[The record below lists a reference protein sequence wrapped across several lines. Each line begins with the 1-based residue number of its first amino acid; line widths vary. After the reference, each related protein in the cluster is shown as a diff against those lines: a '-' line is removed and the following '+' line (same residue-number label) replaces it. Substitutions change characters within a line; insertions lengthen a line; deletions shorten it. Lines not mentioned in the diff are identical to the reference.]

1 MNVTSVLKGF
11 LEDAKAVVVR
21 NDVLKNGK
29 VNGTN
34 GTGAACPK
42 MTVLFARGTA
52 EPGVF
57 FPLIRPL
64 LFPSGESESEG
75 KS

>member
-1 MNVTSVLKGF
+1 MNVTSVLKGL

-21 NDVLKNGK
+21 NDVLRIGD

-34 GTGAACPK
+34 ETGAPCPK

-57 FPLIRPL
+57 FPLILPL
-64 LFPSGESESEG
+64 WKE
-75 KS
+75 